1 MNKEQIFFFIS
12 NNDIYALEAVNVIEI
27 IEHQHITHVPLMKN
41 YVKGVTNV
49 RGNIIPVIDLLT
61 RFSLEKTDTNKKTY
75 FVIVKKKYLDKEIQ
89 IAIIIDKV
97 FEVDEI
103 TQSDIEDPP
112 DFGTKVDK
120 AYIKQMVKY
129 NDEYIPVLDIDV
141 ILDIDEISN
150 LSTKEG

>member
-1 MNKEQIFFFIS
+1 MNKKQIFFFIS
-12 NNDIYALEAVNVIEI
+12 NNDIYALEAMHVVEI
-27 IEHQHITHVPLMKN
+27 IEHQPITHVPLMQN

-49 RGNIIPVIDLLT
+49 RGNIIAVIDLLK
-61 RFSLEKTDTNKKTY
+61 RFGMEPEEVDKKTF

-89 IAIIIDKV
+89 IAMIIDKV

-103 TQSDIEDPP
+103 AQSDIDDPP
-112 DFGTKVDK
+112 DFGTKVPK

-141 ILDIDEISN
+141 ILDMDDIAKMS
-150 LSTKEG
+150 SKKG